1 MSAALNAYLDQEAS
15 ALLSRLESVLP
26 FSKTMPMVAASSP
39 GHAILHAIEVHL
51 RQQRDLQRQ
60 RITGFR
66 QWLRSGAG
74 KAAKPTVAQRQFT
87 VVKLRFNAV
96 LDQLDIFADVLTQR
110 GEYEHGVWMSA
121 LDYAAQDALR
131 KPGGYYELLPMIC
144 YLERGHGAAI
154 RRART
159 RLPGGVTNP
168 VSIVRVP
175 RERMVGGG
183 IASSLFHEVGHQ
195 GAAQLDL
202 VNNFGEVL
210 QAQRQAGQAWD
221 FWIRWRSEI
230 LADFWALAQL
240 GVTATTGLMLVVM
253 LPRAFVFRI
262 NMDAPHPFPWM
273 RVQISCHLGERLF
286 PDPQWQGIRERWEA
300 MYPLSSVN
308 PAERQI
314 VEGLMESLP
323 DFAQTLLAFRPQAMG
338 DKPLVDLFPLAA
350 RQPARLRRRFRQWQQ
365 HPPAMYSRPP
375 GEVFAVFGQARED
388 GALGAANE
396 AELLKRLFNHWA
408 LENSGIGKVDAVSKS

>member
-26 FSKTMPMVAASSP
+26 FSRTMPMVAASSP
-39 GHAILHAIEVHL
+39 SQEILHTIEVHM
-51 RQQRDLQRQ
+51 REQCNQQRQ
-60 RITGFR
+60 RILGFR
-66 QWLRSGAG
+66 QWLHSPTGRV
-74 KAAKPTVAQRQFT
+74 AKPTVVQRQFT
-87 VVKLRFNAV
+87 VVKLRFIAV

-131 KPGGYYELLPMIC
+131 KPGGDYEPLPMIC

-159 RLPGGVTNP
+159 RLPGGVANP

-202 VNNFGEVL
+202 VKNFGETL
-210 QAQRQAGQAWD
+210 QAQRQPGQVWD

-240 GVTATTGLMLVVM
+240 GVTATAGLMLVVM

-262 NMDAPHPFPWM
+262 SMDAPHPFPWM
-273 RVQISCHLGERLF
+273 RVQISCHLGELLF
-286 PDPQWQGIRERWEA
+286 PDPQWQRLRERWEA
-300 MYPLSSVN
+300 MYPLRSVS
-308 PAERQI
+308 PPERAI
-314 VEGLMESLP
+314 VEALLKSLP
-323 DFAQTLLAFRPQAMG
+323 EFARTLLAFKPTAMG
-338 DKPLVDLFPLAA
+338 GRRLVELFPLAA
-350 RQPARLRRRFRQWQQ
+350 RQPELLRRRFRQWQQ
-365 HPPAMYSRPP
+365 NPPVMYNHPP

>member
-1 MSAALNAYLDQEAS
+1 MSLALNAYLDQEAS
-15 ALLSRLESVLP
+15 ALLSRLEAVLP
-26 FSKTMPMVAASSP
+26 FSKTMPMVMASSP
-39 GHAILHAIEVHL
+39 GHAILHAIEEHL
-51 RQQRDLQRQ
+51 RVQRELQRQ
-60 RITGFR
+60 RIVGFR
-66 QWLRSGAG
+66 QWLHSQAG
-74 KAAKPTVAQRQFT
+74 RVAKPTVVQRQFT

-110 GEYEHGVWMSA
+110 GEYRHGVWMSA
-121 LDYAAQDALR
+121 LDFAAKDALY
-131 KPGGYYELLPMIC
+131 KPGGYYTPFPMIC

-159 RLPGGVTNP
+159 RLPGGVANP

-202 VNNFGEVL
+202 VKSFGETL

-240 GVTATTGLMLVVM
+240 GVTATTGLMLVVL

-273 RVQISCHLGERLF
+273 RVQISCHLGALLF
-286 PDPQWQGIRERWEA
+286 PDPQWQRIRERWEA
-300 MYPLSSVN
+300 MYPLSSVH
-308 PAERQI
+308 PTERQLI
-314 VEGLMESLP
+314 ESLMESLP
-323 DFAQTLLAFRPQAMG
+323 VFARTLLHFQPAALRG
-338 DKPLVDLFPLAA
+338 KRLIELFPLAA
-350 RQPARLRRRFRQWQQ
+350 RQPERLRHRFRQWQQ
-365 HPPAMYSRPP
+365 NPSAMYQHPP

-396 AELLKRLFNHWA
+396 AELLKRLFTHWA
-408 LENSGIGKVDAVSKS
+408 LENSGIGKADALSKS